1 MHRIRKIIVAILVS
15 ALLPAALFSQNATAS
30 FRKDSLLLVRQSASL
45 SEQVYIDS
53 VLYVQKIKEQELLQM
68 KADQQM
74 QQKINYIFILL
85 IVVSFIVLII
95 LITGYHRS
103 KAQKKVLEEKNQ
115 LLNSFNERLV
125 LSENE
130 LKRMNDDKNRIFS
143 IVAHDLRNPVSA
155 ISGFTDLLS
164 DKYHELDEESRMEYL
179 EQISVGTKRA
189 LTLLDNML
197 LWARSQMD
205 LITIKKTEI
214 AVERIIRDCVADLS
228 CSIDKKKI
236 VLQTDIRDRFNLYI
250 DVEMVKAV
258 LRNLIS
264 NAIKFS
270 YPGNTVTIASTRNE
284 NHLCISVK
292 DEGTGIRADV
302 LSKLFSSGNITTTE
316 GTLRE
321 KGSGLG
327 LMIAK
332 DYTER
337 NGGEI
342 HVKTKEGK
350 GSEFTICFSE

>member
-1 MHRIRKIIVAILVS
+1 MHRIRKIIVTILVS
-15 ALLPAALFSQNATAS
+15 ALLPVALFPQNVTAS
-30 FRKDSLLLVRQSASL
+30 YKDSLLLVRQSASV
-45 SEQVYIDS
+45 SEQLSIDS
-53 VLYVQKIKEQELLQM
+53 VLYMQKIREQELIQM
-68 KADQQM
+68 KTDQQM

-85 IVVSFIVLII
+85 IVVSFIVVII
-95 LITGYHRS
+95 LISGYHRS
-103 KAQKKVLEEKNQ
+103 KAQKKALEEKNQ
-115 LLNSFNERLV
+115 LLNSYNERLR

-130 LKRMNDDKNRIFS
+130 LKRMNDEKSRLFS

-155 ISGFTDLLS
+155 ISGFSDLLS
-164 DKYHELDEESRMEYL
+164 DKFHELDEETRLEYL

-189 LTLLDNML
+189 LALLDNML
-197 LWARSQMD
+197 HWARSQMD

-214 AVERIIRDCVADLS
+214 AVERIIGDCVADLL
-228 CSIDKKKI
+228 CSIEKKKI
-236 VLQTDIRDRFNLYI
+236 ILQTDIRDSFNLYI

-270 YPGNTVTIASTRNE
+270 YPGSKVTVASVKDGTNF
-284 NHLCISVK
+284 CISVI
-292 DEGTGIRADV
+292 DEGTGIRPDI
-302 LSKLFSSGNITTTE
+302 LSKLFSPGNVTTTE

-337 NGGEI
+337 NGGKI
-342 HVKTKEGK
+342 HVITEEGK